1 MSNTSRKAFEEIL
14 KALDFPVITTASES
28 SDVCIANA
36 TVNNTY
42 IDNRVAKRI
51 RGMKLAKRKAY
62 KTINKL
68 QYIKSIDGNEKIS
81 FPTVLNKKYRNKN
94 ITTNNKTSMHINQEA
109 AYLNIEINIKED
121 LEARMLGNYILGLLD
136 VYQDFQKI
144 LLTNFDEPKLKIN
157 IQSPGYLKFL
167 GKPFTIMLLA
177 VVFIGICGGRL
188 KLNVNEN
195 VLDMETEGLIKKIAD
210 AYVEIQNSEHYK
222 ALKELNKKLNVVN
235 PVQHN

>member
-1 MSNTSRKAFEEIL
+1 MSNTLRKAFEEIL

-42 IDNRVAKRI
+42 ITNRI
-51 RGMKLAKRKAY
+51 AKRKAY

-68 QYIKSIDGNEKIS
+68 QYIKPIDKNGKIS
-81 FPTVLNKKYRNKN
+81 FRTVLNKKYRNKK
-94 ITTNNKTSMHINQEA
+94 ITTTNKISMHINQET

-136 VYQDFQKI
+136 VYQDFQKV

-157 IQSPGYLKFL
+157 IQSPGYLKFI

-210 AYVEIQNSEHYK
+210 AYVEIQNTDHYK

-235 PVQHN
+235 PIQHN

>member
-1 MSNTSRKAFEEIL
+1 MSNTLRKAFEEIL

-42 IDNRVAKRI
+42 ITNRV
-51 RGMKLAKRKAY
+51 AKRKAY

-68 QYIKSIDGNEKIS
+68 QYIKPIDENGKIS
-81 FPTVLNKKYRNKN
+81 FQTVLNKKYQNKK
-94 ITTNNKTSMHINQEA
+94 ITTTNKTSMHINQET

-210 AYVEIQNSEHYK
+210 AYVEIQNTDHYK

-235 PVQHN
+235 PIQHN

>member
-1 MSNTSRKAFEEIL
+1 MSNTLRKAFEEIL

-42 IDNRVAKRI
+42 ITNRV
-51 RGMKLAKRKAY
+51 AKRKAY

-68 QYIKSIDGNEKIS
+68 QYIKPIDKNGKIN
-81 FPTVLNKKYRNKN
+81 FQTVLNKKYRNKK
-94 ITTNNKTSMHINQEA
+94 ITTTNKISMHINQET

-136 VYQDFQKI
+136 VYQDFQKV

-157 IQSPGYLKFL
+157 IQSPGYLKFI

-210 AYVEIQNSEHYK
+210 AYVEIQNTDHYK

-235 PVQHN
+235 PIQHN